1 MFLNPRYDSDPKFYD
16 KDGLKCSMW
25 LFEYYHNLNGTD
37 DRTELQNNHLD
48 LIFEAARNGR
58 DALNEVENK
67 LKKKNGRKIC

>member
-1 MFLNPRYDSDPKFYD
+1 MSDGIYMD
-16 KDGLKCSMW
+16 CEITDCDVEHMA
-25 LFEYYHNLNGTD
+25 NGTD

-48 LIFEAARNGR
+48 LIFEAVRNGR